1 MIGDRLIRVAH
12 HAFVILLV
20 VGSAIALSAQTVVDP
35 RYVEFTPSADHNT
48 LASDGTPLVQRYSLS
63 VFPVGSSTATATT
76 DLGKPTPSG
85 GIIRV
90 DLLQF
95 LQTIPTGL
103 VFEARVTAVGPGGS
117 TASSVSNGFSF
128 QAACAPTLN
137 STSQSVGSGATTGSV
152 GVTAGSGCTW
162 SAVSNAGWITLSGA
176 TSGNGNGT
184 VPYNV
189 SANGS
194 TSPRSGTLTVAGQTF
209 TVNQAALSCSYS
221 VSPTSQSVAAGGGT
235 GSTSVTAPAGCAWT
249 GVSNNTSW
257 LSVTSGASGNGNGT
271 VAFSASSNPNT
282 SARTGTITIGGQ
294 TFSVTQA
301 ATSCTFALLP
311 ASQSVAATG
320 GTGSTTVT
328 TLAGCA
334 WTGVS
339 NNTSWLTVTS
349 GGSGNGTGTVA
360 FSAAANPNG
369 TQRNG
374 SLTIAGQTFSVT
386 QAAAPCTYSINP
398 ASQSVLA
405 GGGTGSTAVTAPTG
419 CAWTGVSNNT
429 SWLTVTSG
437 GSGSGGG
444 SVGFSAA
451 ANASTTQRSGT
462 LTIGGQTLT
471 VTQSG
476 AACWYSIN
484 PTSQSVVAA
493 GGTGSTTVT
502 TLAGCAWTGASN
514 NTSWL
519 TVTSGASGNGTGT
532 VAFSAGANLNG
543 TARSGSL
550 TIAGQTFSVTQAAA
564 PCTYS
569 INPASQSLASAGGPG
584 STVVTAPTGC
594 AWTGVSNNT
603 SWLTVTSGAN
613 GNGGGTVG
621 FSATANP
628 NGIQR
633 SGSLTIGGQ
642 TLSVTQ
648 AAAPCTYSINPASQ
662 AVNAS
667 LASGSTSV
675 TAPAGCAWTA
685 VSNDTGWLT
694 VTSGATGSGGGS
706 VGFSASGNASTSQRV
721 GTLTVAGQTLT
732 VTQAGVGCTFTLS
745 SSALSV
751 AATGGSGSTNVTA
764 PAGCPWSGSSNVGW
778 ITVTGGASGAGNGS
792 TAFSVAANPNATT
805 RSGTLTIATQ
815 TFTVSQAAAACTY
828 SLSPTSQQVAASGGG
843 GSTTLTTATGCAW
856 TASSTALGWLSVS
869 GTASGSG
876 PATVSFTAA
885 ANTSTQARAAA
896 LTIGGQSFTV
906 NQAGV
911 SCTVSIL
918 AGEHDDRLRQRIGL
932 DQCDG
937 GRWLRVDGG
946 EQRELA
952 DSFGWRRRDRERPG
966 HVQRDRQHGD
976 AVTHG
981 RDHDRRRDVHS
992 DAERIRVCIL
1002 DLADGADRGGS
1013 RGHRVGGGHD
1023 HDRLQLDRGEQRHLD
1038 HRHGWCHGFGR
1049 RFGQLHDCPEHQRD
1063 PTHREPDDRRPPVH
1077 RDAVGEYVHLYLDAY
1092 QPDPHW
1098 VRRVGYDYGRHLER
1112 VCMAGDDDAGVDQR
1126 QRQRHRLGLGELHR
1140 AAQHDRELAHRIDQ
1154 HRHADVLGRPDH
1166 GRRDRAGVAGGASDY
1181 VDWGR
1186 GLIRFRGFTG
1196 FKGSWVL

>member
-20 VGSAIALSAQTVVDP
+20 VGSAIVLSAQTVVDP

-189 SANGS
+189 AANGS
-194 TSPRSGTLTVAGQTF
+194 TSARSGTLTVAGQTF

-235 GSTSVTAPAGCAWT
+235 GSTSVTAPTGCAWT

-257 LSVTSGASGNGNGT
+257 LTVTSGASGNGNGT

-282 SARTGTITIGGQ
+282 SSRTGTITIGGQ

-349 GGSGNGTGTVA
+349 GASGNGTGTVA

-386 QAAAPCTYSINP
+386 QAAAPCTYAINP
-398 ASQSVLA
+398 ASQSVAA

-437 GSGSGGG
+437 ASGSGGG

-471 VTQSG
+471 VTQAG
-476 AACWYSIN
+476 AACTYAIN

-502 TLAGCAWTGASN
+502 TLAGCAWTGVSN

-532 VAFSAGANLNG
+532 VAFSAAANPNA
-543 TARSGSL
+543 TQRSGSL
-550 TIAGQTFSVTQAAA
+550 TIGGQTFSVTQAAA
-564 PCTYS
+564 PCTYA
-569 INPASQSLASAGGPG
+569 INPASQSVAAAGGTG
-584 STVVTAPTGC
+584 STTVTAPTGC

-603 SWLTVTSGAN
+603 SWLTVTSGAS

-628 NGIQR
+628 NGP
-633 SGSLTIGGQ
+633 S
-642 TLSVTQ
+642 
-648 AAAPCTYSINPASQ
+648 AAARSR
-662 AVNAS
+662 
-667 LASGSTSV
+667 
-675 TAPAGCAWTA
+675 
-685 VSNDTGWLT
+685 
-694 VTSGATGSGGGS
+694 
-706 VGFSASGNASTSQRV
+706 SA
-721 GTLTVAGQTLT
+721 
-732 VTQAGVGCTFTLS
+732 
-745 SSALSV
+745 
-751 AATGGSGSTNVTA
+751 
-764 PAGCPWSGSSNVGW
+764 
-778 ITVTGGASGAGNGS
+778 
-792 TAFSVAANPNATT
+792 
-805 RSGTLTIATQ
+805 
-815 TFTVSQAAAACTY
+815 
-828 SLSPTSQQVAASGGG
+828 
-843 GSTTLTTATGCAW
+843 
-856 TASSTALGWLSVS
+856 
-869 GTASGSG
+869 
-876 PATVSFTAA
+876 
-885 ANTSTQARAAA
+885 
-896 LTIGGQSFTV
+896 
-906 NQAGV
+906 
-911 SCTVSIL
+911 
-918 AGEHDDRLRQRIGL
+918 
-932 DQCDG
+932 
-937 GRWLRVDGG
+937 
-946 EQRELA
+946 
-952 DSFGWRRRDRERPG
+952 
-966 HVQRDRQHGD
+966 
-976 AVTHG
+976 
-981 RDHDRRRDVHS
+981 
-992 DAERIRVCIL
+992 
-1002 DLADGADRGGS
+1002 
-1013 RGHRVGGGHD
+1013 
-1023 HDRLQLDRGEQRHLD
+1023 
-1038 HRHGWCHGFGR
+1038 GR
-1049 RFGQLHDCPEHQRD
+1049 R
-1063 PTHREPDDRRPPVH
+1063 
-1077 RDAVGEYVHLYLDAY
+1077 
-1092 QPDPHW
+1092 
-1098 VRRVGYDYGRHLER
+1098 
-1112 VCMAGDDDAGVDQR
+1112 
-1126 QRQRHRLGLGELHR
+1126 
-1140 AAQHDRELAHRIDQ
+1140 
-1154 HRHADVLGRPDH
+1154 
-1166 GRRDRAGVAGGASDY
+1166 
-1181 VDWGR
+1181 
-1186 GLIRFRGFTG
+1186 
-1196 FKGSWVL
+1196 